1 MKKLLLVISILLF
14 LNACDATVDPF
25 VPVVT
30 TVELSPK
37 AAQLETGN
45 TLQMIA
51 NVYDQRGGLMIG
63 EKISW
68 TSNNIVVATVS
79 NTGVVTARSKGQTLI
94 GADVGGKFTTST
106 IFVIDPTVAAV
117 GIQANI
123 PSPFY
128 VGQTVQA
135 TAVIKDSQGRD
146 LNMYAALWQTSNAS
160 VVTVTDKG
168 LITAVGVG
176 TATIS
181 VSSGGKAAT
190 LNVTVVIVP
199 VNTVTLTATDSTV
212 SVGQT
217 RQVQVVLRDASGNV
231 LAPTGR
237 TFVWSSTNP
246 AIASVSS
253 TGLVRGII
261 GGQTLITCVVENKV
275 GIISITVVE

>member
-1 MKKLLLVISILLF
+1 MKKLLLILSILLF
-14 LNACDATVDPF
+14 LNACEQTVDPF

-30 TVELSPK
+30 SVELSPK

-45 TLQMIA
+45 TLQMI
-51 NVYDQRGGLMIG
+51 VTVRDQRGGLMIG

-68 TSNNIVVATVS
+68 TSNNISVATIS
-79 NTGVVTARSKGQTLI
+79 NAGIVTARSKGQTTI
-94 GADVGGKFTTST
+94 GVDVGGIFST
-106 IFVIDPTVAAV
+106 ATVFVIDPTVAAV

-146 LNMYAALWQTSNAS
+146 LTMYAATWQSSNPS
-160 VVTVTDKG
+160 VVTVSDKG

-176 TATIS
+176 TATLS
-181 VSSGGKAAT
+181 VSAGGKAAT
-190 LNVTVVIVP
+190 LNVTVTIVP
-199 VNTVTLTATDSTV
+199 VSTVTLTAADSTV

-217 RQVQVVLRDASGNV
+217 RQIDVVLRDADGNV
-231 LAPTGR
+231 LDTKGR
-237 TFVWSSTNP
+237 TLVWSSTAP

-253 TGLVRGII
+253 TGVVRGIL
-261 GGQTLITCVVENKV
+261 GGQVLITCVVENKV
-275 GIISITVVE
+275 GIIPITVVD